1 VTALISQRVW
11 IVSPAAEV
19 NASAG
24 MRTSGSPCM
33 AETGF
38 LIGFLLTGT
47 ILQGRTPGVLVTP
60 MIE

>member
-1 VTALISQRVW
+1 
-11 IVSPAAEV
+11 
-19 NASAG
+19 
-24 MRTSGSPCM
+24 M